1 MKKRIIAMLLLV
13 VMIVS
18 ACLTLTSCGGKED
31 DGKLHIS
38 FYHTMGE
45 NLRKVLNKYVAQ
57 FEALYPEYKIDHEQI
72 GSYDD
77 VRDQIA
83 TEITANKQPNIA
95 YCYPDHVALYNLAL
109 AVKTLDGYID
119 STEVV
124 TRADGST
131 EILGLTE
138 EQKADFIQAYYEE
151 GRQFGDGLMYTMPF
165 SKSTEVLYY
174 NKTYFDV
181 AQMIYNS
188 DIELDINGK
197 PTPVYETDAEGNVL
211 KDDKGKAIIAYEK
224 DANGDFILD
233 EAGNKIA
240 KTNPNP
246 NKGNEIYNIFVPTT
260 WDEME
265 VICARII
272 AIENDRLPA
281 NIKNAE
287 GNKVVQDEFG
297 YDIYTDKDGKKIAQV
312 IPLGYDSESN
322 WFITMCEQMGLP
334 YTSATGEKF
343 LFNTQDHYDFVSEF
357 RDWYL
362 KGYVTTQEIHGAYTS
377 SLFTA
382 KTGIKSYMSIG
393 SSAGATHQRPAL
405 GTDGK
410 YPFDV
415 GITPIPQFDKDNPK
429 VISQGPSVCIF
440 EASQEEMKASWLFIK
455 FLCTNPNF
463 QAEFSRESGYVP
475 VIKSV
480 KSVVF
485 AEASEANGFKEDSY
499 SRFLEEA
506 NGGDNIA
513 ALSAKVCLEQENY
526 YYTSPAFNGSSKARD
541 EVGKLIQ
548 AVFKLSPETAD
559 VPAEIKKLFDKA
571 ISECKYHAN

>member
-1 MKKRIIAMLLLV
+1 MKKIISILLLI
-13 VMIVS
+13 VMIVPICFS
-18 ACLTLTSCGGKED
+18 FASCGGAD
-31 DGKLHIS
+31 DGKLHIK

-45 NLRKVLNKYVAQ
+45 NLRKVLNQYVKE

-72 GSYDD
+72 GGYED

-109 AVKTLDGYID
+109 AVKTLDDYID
-119 STEVV
+119 SDEVI

-151 GRQFGDGLMYTMPF
+151 GKQFGDGLMYTMPL

-181 AQMIYNS
+181 AQKMYTS
-188 DIELDINGK
+188 DVALDLNGN
-197 PTPVYETDAEGNVL
+197 PI
-211 KDDKGKAIIAYEK
+211 KDK
-224 DANGDFILD
+224 DGA
-233 EAGNKIA
+233 
-240 KTNPNP
+240 TMPNP
-246 NKGNEIYNIFVPTT
+246 NKNNEMYNLFVPTT

-265 VICARII
+265 LICARIVG
-272 AIENDRLPA
+272 IENDRLSDKV
-281 NIKNAE
+281 KNAE
-287 GNKVVQDEFG
+287 GNVVKTDEHG
-297 YDIYTDKDGKKIAQV
+297 YKIYYDKDGKKLAQV

-334 YTSATGEKF
+334 YTSSEGEKF
-343 LFNTQDHYDFVSEF
+343 LFNTDAHHEFVTKF
-357 RDWYL
+357 REWYL
-362 KGYVTTQEIHGAYTS
+362 KGYVTTQEIHGSYTS

-382 KTGIKSYMSIG
+382 KTGTKSYMSIG
-393 SSAGATHQRPAL
+393 SSAGATHQRPTAD
-405 GTDGK
+405 TTGK

-415 GITPIPQFDKDNPK
+415 GITPIPQYNAENPK
-429 VISQGPSVCIF
+429 VISQGPSLCIF
-440 EASQEEMKASWLFIK
+440 EASEEEMRASWLFVK
-455 FLCTNPNF
+455 FLCTNVAF
-463 QAEFSRESGYVP
+463 QADFSRESGYVP

-480 KSVVF
+480 NTDAIYADF
-485 AEASEANGFKEDSY
+485 LAN
-499 SRFLEEA
+499 A

-513 ALSAKVCLEQENY
+513 ALSVKVCLEQEDY
-526 YYTSPAFNGSSKARD
+526 YYTSPAFNGSAKARD

-559 VPAEIKKLFDKA
+559 VPAAIKKLFEKA
-571 ISECKYHAN
+571 INECKYHAQ